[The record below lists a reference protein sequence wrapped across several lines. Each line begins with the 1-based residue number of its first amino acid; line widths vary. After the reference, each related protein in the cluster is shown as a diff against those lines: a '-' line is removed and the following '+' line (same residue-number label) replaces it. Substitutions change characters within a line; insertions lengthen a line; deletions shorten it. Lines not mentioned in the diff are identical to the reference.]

1 MFIKGVN
8 KLKKLFLVLGIVLFF
23 SLVSCSDDPVDQGN
37 PVTMVELSHL
47 NIVLYEGQS
56 YTVASTVLPLDAD
69 DRELMWYSS
78 EPTVCS
84 VQDGEITAHREGISV
99 VTAKTANGKSA
110 SLKVDVKKI
119 EDMEA
124 FYMSDFELDLEI
136 GESHKLKPHTRPSSL
151 SSALPVFWSSTND
164 SVATVDSRGNVTARG
179 NGNCFIFADIADL
192 GRAVCAV
199 SVNGSDH
206 DLSVLAD
213 VLIEGLPRTFN
224 RRDPMGNILTTFEVT
239 SYELERTLTTEGV
252 TIVLSL
258 IGTKTYD
265 SRGDDSENAVSLV
278 MEMYTARDEYCTDM
292 ILAKTGKVG
301 EEIKL
306 EFAFNARMKQEKRE
320 FYVLLKETRGGET
333 E

>member
-1 MFIKGVN
+1 MFKKEAN
-8 KLKKLFLVLGIVLFF
+8 ELKKLFLILSIVLFF
-23 SLVSCSDDPVDQGN
+23 SLVSCSDDPVEQGN

-56 YTVASTVLPLDAD
+56 YTVTSTVLPLDAD
-69 DRELMWYSS
+69 DRELTWHSS
-78 EPTVCS
+78 ELAVCTVE
-84 VQDGEITAHREGISV
+84 DGEITAHREGISI

-110 SLKVDVKKI
+110 SVKVDVKKI

-136 GESHKLKPHTRPSSL
+136 GESHKLKPYTRPSSL
-151 SSALPVFWSSTND
+151 SAALPVFWSSTDN
-164 SVATVDSRGNVTARG
+164 SVATVDSKGNVTACG
-179 NGNCFIFADIADL
+179 DGNCFIFADIADL

-206 DLSVLAD
+206 DLSALAD
-213 VLIEGLPRTFN
+213 VLVEGLPRTFN
-224 RRDPMGNILTTFEVT
+224 RRDPMGNILTTLELT
-239 SYELERTLTTEGV
+239 SYELERTITTEGV

-265 SRGDDSENAVSLV
+265 SRGNDSENAVSLL
-278 MEMYTARDEYCTDM
+278 MEMYTAEDEYCTDL

-301 EEIKL
+301 EEIRL
-306 EFAFNARMKQEKRE
+306 EFAFNAKMKQEKRG
-320 FYVLLKETRGGET
+320 FYVLLKEARGEET